1 MIYDFICDELYVPM
15 KLKELAI
22 LMQVPKRDRAEL
34 TRVMDA
40 LVEDGKVELTKKG
53 KYIKSEKK
61 YETGVFTSHPKG
73 FGFVTIEGMDED
85 IFIPAGTGERSHAH
99 GYRAACHLSDNR
111 RKTQRGNDHKDPFPR
126 YE

>member
-1 MIYDFICDELYVPM
+1 MDNELFEQRKRMIYDFICDELYVPM

-53 KYIKSEKK
+53 KYIKS
-61 YETGVFTSHPKG
+61 
-73 FGFVTIEGMDED
+73 
-85 IFIPAGTGERSHAH
+85 
-99 GYRAACHLSDNR
+99 
-111 RKTQRGNDHKDPFPR
+111 
-126 YE
+126 

>member
-1 MIYDFICDELYVPM
+1 MDNELFEQRKRMIYDFICDELYVPM

-61 YETGVFTSHPKG
+61 YENGVFTSHPKG
-73 FGFVTIEGMDED
+73 FGFVTI
-85 IFIPAGTGERSHAH
+85 
-99 GYRAACHLSDNR
+99 
-111 RKTQRGNDHKDPFPR
+111 
-126 YE
+126 

>member
-1 MIYDFICDELYVPM
+1 MDNELFEQRKRMIYDFICDELYVPM

-53 KYIKSEKK
+53 KYIRP
-61 YETGVFTSHPKG
+61 VFSPAIRRDSVLLPSRVWMRTSL
-73 FGFVTIEGMDED
+73 F
-85 IFIPAGTGERSHAH
+85 R
-99 GYRAACHLSDNR
+99 RNR
-111 RKTQRGNDHKDPFPR
+111 
-126 YE
+126 